1 MTEIILRPIR
11 ANENKDVYEMFQEIP
26 AEENGFY
33 NTAHGLTE
41 EEFKNFCKKRVE
53 SSQGI
58 NLKEGFVPD
67 TYYLLMADNYPVGIA
82 KLRHYLNE
90 ALSKRGGHIG
100 YCIRPSS
107 RGQKFGNIILQKVLE
122 QAKLKNIDRV
132 LLTIREDNIP
142 SRKACEHNG
151 GKLEKIQYIENN
163 NVCFY
168 WIDLSQNKK

>member
-1 MTEIILRPIR
+1 MILSRNFEDINSAYDFSEGIITNICWDVNLTDLMLTVYYFFDSPLGLKDKDIR
-11 ANENKDVYEMFQEIP
+11 IR
-26 AEENGFY
+26 
-33 NTAHGLTE
+33 
-41 EEFKNFCKKRVE
+41 FKNCSAVIFNCTNMLA
-53 SSQGI
+53 SM
-58 NLKEGFVPD
+58 KEYSIVTPNPEID
-67 TYYLLMADNYPVGIA
+67 
-82 KLRHYLNE
+82 H
-90 ALSKRGGHIG
+90 
-100 YCIRPSS
+100 
-107 RGQKFGNIILQKVLE
+107 IILQKVLE

>member
-1 MTEIILRPIR
+1 MTEIILRPIKV
-11 ANENKDVYEMFQEIP
+11 NEDKDVYEMFQEIP

-41 EEFKNFCKKRVE
+41 EKFKNFCKKRVE

-67 TYYLLMADNYPVGIA
+67 TYYLLMADNYPVGIT
-82 KLRHYLNE
+82 KLRHYLNDR
-90 ALSKRGGHIG
+90 LLKLGGHIG
-100 YCIRPSS
+100 YSIRPSS

-122 QAKLKNIDRV
+122 QAKLKNIDKV
-132 LLTIREDNIP
+132 LITIREDNIP
-142 SRKACEHNG
+142 SRKVCERNG
-151 GKLEKIQYIENN
+151 GQLEKIQYIENN
-163 NVCFY
+163 NECFY

>member
-1 MTEIILRPIR
+1 MEVNHYNIREHTLLITEKCPL
-11 ANENKDVYEMFQEIP
+11 ACKYCYLEKDK
-26 AEENGFY
+26 
-33 NTAHGLTE
+33 L
-41 EEFKNFCKKRVE
+41 
-53 SSQGI
+53 SSQSLRTDFTYEEIEQKVSKYVGQD
-58 NLKEGFVPD
+58 LKEGFVPD